1 MSSLFARRSALGLLL
16 GAAALWLASCGSDGS
31 GPSGPTD
38 ATAPSVAGLAPGHGE
53 LDVAP
58 DAPVVVAFSEAMA
71 AGSAAGNV
79 ILSSGA
85 VADYDWLAP
94 DSLRV
99 THTAWANG
107 QAVTVQLLSGLRD
120 AAGNALA
127 PLGFTF
133 YTQSDVPVL
142 LASEP
147 ADGAEGA
154 DAAKDPLLLFSEPM
168 DAATLAGAVS
178 LEPPVAFTVVPAA
191 GSWYRLDLSE
201 PLALG
206 TAYTLS
212 VGTSA
217 RSQDGQAL
225 AAAASVGFT
234 TAATGDTTPPRV
246 LATAPGDGD
255 ANAGLSGAVTVW
267 FSEAMDPASAAGQVA
282 LDGGALTGLAWPQPD
297 RLEIRHEA
305 FAQGRLVSVTLGA
318 GLADAAGNPLGTART
333 VTFRTWSAAPLL
345 LEHWPA
351 DGAVGVPVNADIRL
365 RFSTAMNLD
374 SLRAAVTVGFGLAGS
389 VVVLTAT
396 GGNAY
401 RVDPLADLPTA
412 SLCRVRLS
420 TRAASATGVH
430 LAEPAEFSFT
440 TGAAADATPPS
451 LLATTPARNEVVA
464 ADLAQAVL
472 TFSEPVD
479 RRRLSIARWS
489 GLLPLL
495 LEGEPAWNADGTA
508 LTLRWRA
515 PLPAGVRV
523 AVVLDSIPDLAGNWS
538 TAPDSLAF
546 TVAGAPDHAPLLAGA
561 TWLYDEF
568 LADSG
573 GRKRLPQD
581 WLPRPVRH
589 VDALPDG
596 GFARVAYEDLA
607 LTTAAER
614 LHLQLGPTGLVQRG
628 YRRLGDGQVVDV
640 AFTPPVPWLPAPLQA
655 RSWSGAATASTGE
668 TVNYAATL
676 SGPETVPG
684 PAPAPGAPRA
694 LWEGCWK
701 LVLNRATRSGGTV
714 TATVADTLWFAPG
727 AGVVRHYARSQQPA
741 AGTWTW
747 TRRSLTGLL
756 WE

>member
-1 MSSLFARRSALGLLL
+1 MSSFARRSALGLLL

-38 ATAPSVAGLAPGHGE
+38 TTPPNVAGLAPGHGE
-53 LDVAP
+53 LGVAP

-71 AGSAAGNV
+71 AGSAAGNIV
-79 ILSSGA
+79 LSSGT
-85 VADYDWLAP
+85 VAAYDWPAP

-99 THTAWANG
+99 AHTAWADG
-107 QAVTVQLLSGLRD
+107 QAVSVQLLSGLRD

-133 YTQSDVPVL
+133 YTRADAPVL

-147 ADGAEGA
+147 ADGADAA
-154 DAAKDPLLLFSEPM
+154 DAANDPLLLFSEPM
-168 DAATLAGAVS
+168 NVTTLASAVS
-178 LEPPVAFTVVPAA
+178 LEPPVAFTVAPVANC
-191 GSWYRLDLSE
+191 WYRLDLSE
-201 PLALG
+201 PLTLS
-206 TAYTLS
+206 TDYTLS

-234 TAATGDTTPPRV
+234 TAATGDATPPRV
-246 LATAPGDGD
+246 LASAPGDGD

-267 FSEAMDPASAAGQVA
+267 FSEAMDPASAAGQVT

-297 RLEIRHEA
+297 RLEIRHDA
-305 FAQGRLVSVTLGA
+305 FEQGRLVSVTLGA

-333 VTFRTWSAAPLL
+333 VSFRTWSAAPLL

-351 DGAVGVPVNADIRL
+351 DGAAGVPVNADIRL
-365 RFSTAMNLD
+365 QFSTAMNLD
-374 SLRAAVTVGFGLAGS
+374 SLRAAITLDFGVAAR
-389 VVVLTAT
+389 VFVLTVIE
-396 GGNAY
+396 GNAY
-401 RVDPLADLPTA
+401 RVNPAGDLPTG

-440 TGAAADATPPS
+440 IGSAADATPPT
-451 LLATTPARNEVVA
+451 LLATTPARNAVVA
-464 ADLAQAVL
+464 ADVAQATL

-479 RRRLSIARWS
+479 RRRLSISRWS

-508 LTLRWRA
+508 VTLRWRA

-523 AVVLDSIPDLAGNWS
+523 AVVLDSIPDLAGNWG

-546 TVAGAPDHAPLLAGA
+546 TVAGAPDHAPLLTGA
-561 TWLYDEF
+561 TFLYDER
-568 LADSG
+568 LEDSG
-573 GRKRLPQD
+573 GRKRLPKD
-581 WLPRPVRH
+581 WLPRPMRH

-628 YRRLGDGQVVDV
+628 YRRLSGGPVADV
-640 AFTPPVPWLPAPLQA
+640 AFTPPIPWLPAPLQA

-684 PAPAPGAPRA
+684 PEPAPGAPRA
-694 LWEGCWK
+694 LWEGCWR
-701 LVLNRATRSGGTV
+701 LILSSATRSGGTV
-714 TATVADTLWFAPG
+714 TATAGDTLWFAPG
-727 AGVVRHYARSQQPA
+727 AGVVRHYARNQQPI

-747 TRRSLTGLL
+747 TRRTLNGLL

>member
-1 MSSLFARRSALGLLL
+1 MSSFARRSALGLLL

-38 ATAPSVAGLAPGHGE
+38 STPPVVAGLAPGHGE
-53 LDVAP
+53 LGVAP

-79 ILSSGA
+79 VLSSGTA
-85 VADYDWLAP
+85 LAHDWPAP

-99 THTAWANG
+99 THTPWADG

-127 PLGFTF
+127 PLRFTF
-133 YTQSDVPVL
+133 YTRTDAPVL

-147 ADGAEGA
+147 ADGADGA
-154 DAAKDPLLLFSEPM
+154 DAANDPLLLFSEPM
-168 DAATLAGAVS
+168 DVATLAGAVS
-178 LEPPVAFTVVPAA
+178 LEPPAAFTVVPAA
-191 GSWYRLDLSE
+191 GSWYRLELSE

-212 VGTSA
+212 VGAGA

-225 AAAASVGFT
+225 AAAASVNFT
-234 TAATGDTTPPRV
+234 TAATGDATPPRV

-255 ANAGLSGAVTVW
+255 ANVGLSGAVTAW
-267 FSEAMDPASAAGQVA
+267 FSEAMDPASAAGQVTLA
-282 LDGGALTGLAWPQPD
+282 GGALTGLAWPRPD
-297 RLEIRHEA
+297 RLEIRHDA
-305 FAQGRLVSVTLGA
+305 FEPGRLVSVTLGA

-351 DGAVGVPVNADIRL
+351 DGAAGVPVNADIRL

-374 SLRAAVTVGFGLAGS
+374 SLRLAVTVQTGVTASAFALTAAGDNTYRVNPFADLAAGTSYTVRINAEAVSLAG
-389 VVVLTAT
+389 
-396 GGNAY
+396 
-401 RVDPLADLPTA
+401 R
-412 SLCRVRLS
+412 RLG
-420 TRAASATGVH
+420 T
-430 LAEPAEFSFT
+430 PAEFTFT
-440 TGAAADATPPS
+440 TGAAADATPPT
-451 LLATTPARNEVVA
+451 LLATTPARNAVVA

-523 AVVLDSIPDLAGNWS
+523 AVVLDSIPDLAGNWG

-561 TWLYDEF
+561 TLLYDER
-568 LADSG
+568 LEDSS
-573 GRKRLPQD
+573 GRKLLPQD

-596 GFARVAYEDLA
+596 GFARVTYEDLA

-614 LHLQLGPTGLVQRG
+614 LHLQLAPTGLVQRG
-628 YRRLGDGQVVDV
+628 YRRLSGGPVADV
-640 AFTPPVPWLPAPLQA
+640 AFTPPVPWLPEPLQA

-684 PAPAPGAPRA
+684 AEAAPGAPRA

-701 LVLNRATRSGGTV
+701 LILSRATRTGDTV
-714 TATVADTLWFAPG
+714 TATAADTVWFAPG

-741 AGTWTW
+741 AGAWTW
-747 TRRSLTGLL
+747 TRRTLNGLL
-756 WE
+756 WK